1 MGDTTTAIEPVNLA
15 SAADK
20 LKDQIRSAFAELLS
34 PEQWR
39 EMVRVEL
46 VAFTKPHLIPNPN
59 RYEGGTIERPSVLRE
74 MCESAFRERIKAEV
88 KTELDKW
95 TSETWSNDGLSPS
108 DMVKEYFD
116 KNAETL
122 TRAAVSAM
130 MLDGMQRVIQQLRSN
145 M

>member
-39 EMVRVEL
+39 DMVRVEL
-46 VAFTKPHLIPNPN
+46 ESFTKSHRVPNPN
-59 RYEGGTIERPSVLRE
+59 SYQGGTIEKQSVLRE

-88 KTELDKW
+88 KEALDRWSADKW
-95 TSETWSNDGLSPS
+95 ANGESAPSELVRQYFEQNADTL
-108 DMVKEYFD
+108 VK
-116 KNAETL
+116 
-122 TRAAVSAM
+122 AAVSEM
-130 MLDGMQRVIQQLRSN
+130 MLGGMQRVIQQLRSN